1 MKLLFRQNHSTTL
14 IFFNFRFEEKPQ
26 LWNSLV
32 TSATTVFKTQE
43 GLDMVSELYVERQ
56 SEFDTADFV
65 IEKALK
71 TIKEETKWSNENL
84 PVIEKWL
91 DEYIKNNEK

>member
-1 MKLLFRQNHSTTL
+1 M
-14 IFFNFRFEEKPQ
+14 
-26 LWNSLV
+26 

-56 SEFDTADFV
+56 GDFGTAEFV

-71 TIKEETKWSNENL
+71 NIKEETKWSDDNL

-91 DEYIKNNEK
+91 DNYLKANNAYISKS

>member
-1 MKLLFRQNHSTTL
+1 M
-14 IFFNFRFEEKPQ
+14 
-26 LWNSLV
+26 
-32 TSATTVFKTQE
+32 FKTQE

-56 SEFDTADFV
+56 SEFGTADFV

-71 TIKEETKWSNENL
+71 TIKLETTWSNENL

-91 DEYIKNNEK
+91 DNYIKQNDK

>member
-1 MKLLFRQNHSTTL
+1 M
-14 IFFNFRFEEKPQ
+14 
-26 LWNSLV
+26 V

-56 SEFDTADFV
+56 NEFGTADFV

-91 DEYIKNNEK
+91 DAYIGNNEK

>member
-1 MKLLFRQNHSTTL
+1 MCQ
-14 IFFNFRFEEKPQ
+14 IYFRFEGKLH
-26 LWNSLV
+26 LWNSLI

-56 SEFDTADFV
+56 TEFGTADFV

-71 TIKEETKWSNENL
+71 NIKEETKWSNDNL

-91 DEYIKNNEK
+91 DEYLQTNNATK